1 MFPTSK
7 QENPFAHNY
16 LSERPDDHQDSHER
30 IDTYEQFFNKEF
42 LSDCVLIDT
51 LTAKNLRCHCVIL
64 ASRSEIFNSHFLKH
78 AEAISNGNMKN
89 PHKIQLP
96 IPLEIKTQ
104 NLQQEIFERCVN
116 YFYTPNVFD
125 FLMRNGLSSNN
136 CFWYYSYFH
145 VLNHQIAL
153 SQIEDYIIYE
163 VIQPINVISCLLE
176 ALKFKS
182 QRIIIKC
189 LEIIDLNFEG
199 LIKGKENLMRIKELP
214 FDIFRKIISSGELHV
229 NREETVLQITID
241 YINFREKEPENPEFL
256 KEKINVEVPHQEI
269 PKDEKDN
276 KPKEVVKK
284 PDDPAAKPEEKKA
297 PEDKK
302 QPPKEEKKDPPPK
315 QVEKGPAPGLK
326 VNENE
331 KVPPKKVDGSVL
343 LGDILD
349 LNTLIKDLFK
359 IFRLTP
365 AQKLELLACCRL
377 SYVEHETLLKAS
389 TIPSLIEFKAIF
401 IEAISA
407 KLSTYENA
415 SHTYTINLIPRESYR
430 EIVENQKNMNIN
442 QQNRPINDSQ
452 VVQKQ
457 GKIIETQMPQEQID
471 RSLNPATGERDYQ
484 FNQNTNP
491 NFYKSM
497 QSYVQKNL
505 PRNPAPIQPTID
517 PENQTQGYIERGPSP
532 ELYMQKNIQQN
543 PPQKQIIQDPRAK
556 ELMETRNYPESP
568 EKNSHYNQKP
578 NPNLSN
584 VYRTIQTVSKMQP
597 QIQDRNYE
605 SSPPSGLNPQ
615 ENYLRP
621 MPQNNLSNY
630 PAGGG
635 SSVLSKSQEV
645 PMNYNIS
652 PENNANSRIMTASP
666 QGFRIE
672 KGSAEQQNQNQR
684 PQPMK
689 NYSQGPMV
697 QPQTNYNSEPPAFES
712 DERTYNQAN
721 IKQPSYRYEDI
732 TKIKTA
738 QSLSPVEFVYKY
750 DFDDNGV
757 IYYLGSYGKTR
768 KWVNPNDLK
777 IVDVFFSSIG
787 VGVKPEDFIGRDCV
801 NCCTKNEKNA
811 FMALDLG
818 EGRYLFPSCYTVRN
832 RPSRKYVLMNW
843 ILEASVNNNEWYI
856 VDKRINFTED
866 AHFNSLMERE
876 REDLLQKGQTS
887 TWGIDLENVENIL
900 NELNRKS
907 KSACKGFRFYRIT
920 QLMKNS
926 DGEYNMCLSGF
937 ELYGTGFGTRWYF

>member
-1 MFPTSK
+1 MLPTTK

-16 LSERPDDHQDSHER
+16 LSERPEDHQDSHER
-30 IDTYEQFFNKEF
+30 IDSYEQFFNKEF

-51 LTAKNLRCHCVIL
+51 LTTKNLRCHCVIL
-64 ASRSEIFNSHFLKH
+64 ASRSEIFKEHFLKH

-96 IPLEIKTQ
+96 IPFEIKTQ
-104 NLQQEIFERCVN
+104 NSQQEIFEKCVN
-116 YFYTPNVFD
+116 YFYTPNIFD
-125 FLMRNGLSSNN
+125 FLMRNGLNANN

-153 SQIEDYIIYE
+153 NQIEDFIIYE

-182 QRIIIKC
+182 QRMIIKC

-199 LIKGKENLMRIKELP
+199 LIKGKENLMRIRELP
-214 FDIFRKIISSGELHV
+214 FEIFRKIISSGDLQV

-256 KEKINVEVPHQEI
+256 KEKMNVEASPQEI
-269 PKDEKDN
+269 QKDEKAKDDN
-276 KPKEVVKK
+276 KPKEIVKK
-284 PDDPAAKPEEKKA
+284 PDDPPAKPEEKKA

-302 QPPKEEKKDPPPK
+302 QPLKEEKKDPPPK
-315 QVEKGPAPGLK
+315 EVEKGPAPGAK

-331 KVPPKKVDGSVL
+331 KAPPKKEEGSVL
-343 LGDILD
+343 LGDIPD

-365 AQKLELLACCRL
+365 SQKLELLSCCRL

-389 TIPSLIEFKAIF
+389 TVPSLVEFKAIF

-430 EIVENQKNMNIN
+430 EIIENQKNLNFN
-442 QQNRPINDSQ
+442 QQNRPINDP
-452 VVQKQ
+452 Q
-457 GKIIETQMPQEQID
+457 GKNLETQMHQEQIE
-471 RSLNPATGERDYQ
+471 RSLNPATVERDYQ
-484 FNQNTNP
+484 FNQTTNP

-497 QSYVQKNL
+497 QGYVQKNL
-505 PRNPAPIQPTID
+505 PRNPAPIQPTND
-517 PENQTQGYIERGPSP
+517 PENQAQGYIERGPSP
-532 ELYMQKNIQQN
+532 EVYMQKNIQQN
-543 PPQKQIIQDPRAK
+543 LPQKQIVQDPRTK
-556 ELMETRNYPESP
+556 ELIEKNNYPESP
-568 EKNSHYNQKP
+568 EKNPQYNQKQSP
-578 NPNLSN
+578 NINSFYKT
-584 VYRTIQTVSKMQP
+584 VQAVSKNKP

-621 MPQNNLSNY
+621 LAAQNNLSNY
-630 PAGGG
+630 PGGG
-635 SSVLSKSQEV
+635 SSALSKSQEV
-645 PMNYNIS
+645 QMNYNIP
-652 PENNANSRIMTASP
+652 PEVNANSRIMTASP
-666 QGFRIE
+666 QGFRNE
-672 KGSAEQQNQNQR
+672 KGSPEQQNQR
-684 PQPMK
+684 PSQPMK
-689 NYSQGPMV
+689 NYSQGPIV
-697 QPQTNYNSEPPAFES
+697 QQPQTYYNSEPPAFES
-712 DERTYNQAN
+712 DERTYNQGN

-757 IYYLGSYGKTR
+757 IYYLGSNGKTR
-768 KWVNPNDLK
+768 KWVNPYDLK
-777 IVDVFFSSIG
+777 IVEVFFSSVG
-787 VGVKPEDFIGRDCV
+787 VGVKSEDFIGRDCV

-811 FMALDLG
+811 YMALDLG
-818 EGRYLFPSCYTVRN
+818 EGRYLFPSCYTIRN

-866 AHFNSLMERE
+866 PHFNSLMERE

-907 KSACKGFRFYRIT
+907 KSACKGFRFFRIT

-937 ELYGTGFGTRWYF
+937 ELYGTGFGTKWYF